1 MQLDKEKALSEND
14 IVRLEQNY
22 INSDSA
28 SFVSKIQDIYVK
40 YTQDQYIEIEDLMD
54 DFKNLYLL
62 AMDINPAALPYAQ
75 LTTLIFRDDIEN
87 EATAVFI
94 TLLENFYSAEFNLK
108 KKSNSLKKSDETAIS
123 VLAKAKEHLSL
134 ALNQKN
140 SLYNEQKEKLRSLEE
155 GLDSEQKILSTL
167 KIDNHEYE
175 EKIYSLTES
184 IELLKDQLD
193 EAQSLAN
200 DNQRK
205 YDKMTLDFLSMMG
218 IFSTIIFAVFGGLSQ
233 IGAIGDNL
241 AETPISKIL
250 MYVSLSSIT
259 LILIVFISFNAISK
273 LTGLKLKSCTCK
285 KEEECQCTLKQKH
298 PTLSFSLFFFVDLF
312 LFSLVL
318 KAIRYSDWVNPF
330 KDMFVLKADNIMKF
344 LIFGIFIIFNFL
356 VLLKLLRPKAKW
368 LKWIKFI

>member
-1 MQLDKEKALSEND
+1 MLQNDNILSKEKIN
-14 IVRLEQNY
+14 ILEQNY
-22 INSDSA
+22 IESNSA
-28 SFVSKIQDIYVK
+28 PFVTKILLMYQNYMSTPSYRETQLRQDF
-40 YTQDQYIEIEDLMD
+40 QD
-54 DFKNLYLL
+54 LYHE
-62 AMDINPAALPYAQ
+62 AEKVNPAALPYAD
-75 LTTLIFRDDIEN
+75 LTTLVFEDEQDSSEGFIIE
-87 EATAVFI
+87 
-94 TLLENFYSAEFNLK
+94 LKDFYTSLFYEK
-108 KKSNSLKKSDETAIS
+108 KKQDSLTTNDERAIS
-123 VLAKAKEHLSL
+123 VLAKAAEHLNL
-134 ALNQKN
+134 ALSQKN
-140 SLYNEQKEKLRSLEE
+140 SLYKKQ
-155 GLDSEQKILSTL
+155 
-167 KIDNHEYE
+167 
-175 EKIYSLTES
+175 
-184 IELLKDQLD
+184 KDQLIILENGLSSEQNTLD
-193 EAQSLAN
+193 ALKHENNKHKEQLQLIIDDLTAKLHNAQEAATKN
-200 DNQRK
+200 KEK
-205 YDKMTLDFLSMMG
+205 YDKMTIDFLSMMG

-330 KDMFVLKADNIMKF
+330 KDMFILKADNIMKF

-356 VLLKLLRPKAKW
+356 VLLKLLWPKTKC
-368 LKWIKFI
+368 LGWIKFI